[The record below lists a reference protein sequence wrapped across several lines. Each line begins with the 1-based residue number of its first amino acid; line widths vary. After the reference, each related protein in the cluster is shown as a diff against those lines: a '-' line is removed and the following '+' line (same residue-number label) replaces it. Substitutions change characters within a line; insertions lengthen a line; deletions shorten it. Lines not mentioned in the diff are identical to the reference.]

1 MATLAHFLQKKIPMA
16 LGFILSPWCEI
27 STPKKEKEKEKEKK
41 KEKQT
46 GSSR

>member
-1 MATLAHFLQKKIPMA
+1 MATFAHLKKKIRLA

-27 STPKKEKEKEKEKK
+27 STPKKEKEKEKE
-41 KEKQT
+41 T

>member
-1 MATLAHFLQKKIPMA
+1 MANLAHFLKKIRMA

-27 STPKKEKEKEKEKK
+27 STPKNEKEKEKK
-41 KEKQT
+41 QT